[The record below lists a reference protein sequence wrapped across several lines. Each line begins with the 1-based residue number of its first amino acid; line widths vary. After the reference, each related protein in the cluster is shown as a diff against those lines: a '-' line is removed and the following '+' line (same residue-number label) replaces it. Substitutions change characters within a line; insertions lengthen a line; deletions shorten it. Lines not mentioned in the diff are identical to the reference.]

1 MFALASSLIT
11 LALAGSAVAAPA
23 ATLCPDGVHSTVN
36 PQCCFWA
43 NVRDRF
49 INEIFLG
56 VCQENVHSL
65 VRIAFHDA
73 IGFSL
78 TSNKGGGS
86 DGSIIQF
93 KGTELAFHANEGI
106 DVIVDFLEPFAN
118 AVGAGFG
125 DAIQFGAAVGL
136 SLCPGAP
143 RIPAFV
149 GRPNATQAAP
159 DGTVPEPFD
168 APEKIFARMA
178 DAGFTP
184 VELVHLLASHSIADQ
199 AGVDPEPQVLG
210 APFDSTPFSF
220 DSQVFLEVM
229 LRGTLFPGSGP
240 NSGASSREDMSPLP
254 GEFRLL
260 SDRVFARHNET
271 ACAWQANALSQATMV
286 SNFQTAFSK
295 LSLLGHDKNSL
306 LDCSELIATP
316 PPATAKQANF
326 PPGKTHADIEQGCA
340 TLAFPTTLSTA
351 AGQPTPI
358 PPVQVQD
365 IAFGRK

>member
-1 MFALASSLIT
+1 MFAAPLVA
-11 LALAGSAVAAPA
+11 LALSAIAAASPTATTRCADGTVVAN
-23 ATLCPDGVHSTVN
+23 S
-36 PQCCFWA
+36 QCCFWA

-73 IGFSL
+73 IIGFSL
-78 TSNKGGGS
+78 NSNKGGGA
-86 DGSIIQF
+86 DGSMIQF
-93 KGTELAFHANEGI
+93 GSIELAYHANEGI
-106 DVIVDFLEPFAN
+106 DFIVDFLQPFADT
-118 AVGAGFG
+118 VKITYG

-149 GRPNATQAAP
+149 GRKNATQAAP
-159 DGTVPEPFD
+159 DLTVPEPTD
-168 APEKIFARMA
+168 DPEVIFARMK

-199 AGVDPEPQVLG
+199 AGVDPEESVLG

-220 DSQVFLEVM
+220 DSQVFLETM
-229 LRGTLFPGSGP
+229 LKGVLFPGSGP
-240 NSGASSREDMSPLP
+240 NPGEVTSPLP
-254 GEFRLL
+254 GEFRLQ
-260 SDRVFARHNET
+260 SDKRFTVHNET
-271 ACAWQANALSQATMV
+271 ACAWQANALSQSAMA

-295 LSLLGHDKNSL
+295 LSLLGQNKNSL

-316 PPATAKQANF
+316 PPATQRQAFF
-326 PPGKTHADIEQGCA
+326 PPGKRHIDIEQGCA
-340 TLAFPTTLSTA
+340 TQAFPTTLSTA
-351 AGQPTPI
+351 AGTPTPI

-365 IAFGRK
+365 IPFGRKK

>member
-1 MFALASSLIT
+1 MIAAPLVALG
-11 LALAGSAVAAPA
+11 LAGIAAAAPA
-23 ATLCPDGVHSTVN
+23 ASLCPDGVHSTVN

-49 INEIFLG
+49 INEIFLN
-56 VCQENVHSL
+56 VCMENVHSL

-78 TSNKGGGS
+78 TSNKGGGA

-93 KGTELAFHANEGI
+93 GETELAFHANEGI
-106 DVIVDFLEPFAN
+106 DFIVDFLQPFADT
-118 AVGAGFG
+118 VGITYG

-159 DGTVPEPFD
+159 DKTVPEPD
-168 APEKIFARMA
+168 DPPTTIFARMQ
-178 DAGFTP
+178 DAGFSP
-184 VELVHLLASHSIADQ
+184 VDLVHLLASHSIADQ

-220 DSQVFLEVM
+220 DSQVFLEVL
-229 LRGTLFPGSGP
+229 LRGSMFPGSGP
-240 NSGASSREDMSPLP
+240 NPGEEQSPLS

-260 SDRVFARHNET
+260 SDKVFARHNLT
-271 ACAWQANALSQATMV
+271 ACAWQANALSQADMS
-286 SNFQTAFSK
+286 SNFGTQFSK

-306 LDCSELIATP
+306 LDCSELIGTP
-316 PPATAKQANF
+316 PPATAKQAFF
-326 PPGKTHADIEQGCA
+326 PAGKTHADIEQGCA
-340 TLAFPTTLSTA
+340 TVAFPTTLSTQT
-351 AGQPTPI
+351 GQPTMI
-358 PPVQVQD
+358 PLVQVQD
-365 IAFGRK
+365 IAFGKK

>member
-1 MFALASSLIT
+1 MFATSLIA
-11 LALAGSAVAAPA
+11 LALSLVATAAPA
-23 ATLCPDGVHSTVN
+23 DQLVRCPDGRHTAVN

-78 TSNKGGGS
+78 HSNKGGGA

-93 KGTELAFHANEGI
+93 GDVELKYPANEGI
-106 DVIVDFLEPFAN
+106 DFITAFLKPFADT
-118 AVGAGFG
+118 VGITYG

-143 RIPAFV
+143 KIPAFV
-149 GRPNATQAAP
+149 ERKNATRAAP
-159 DGTVPEPFD
+159 DKTVPEPQD
-168 APEKIFARMA
+168 DLTAIFARMN
-178 DAGFTP
+178 DAGFSP
-184 VELVHLLASHSIADQ
+184 AELIHLLASHSIADQ

-210 APFDSTPFSF
+210 APFDSTPFLF

-240 NSGASSREDMSPLP
+240 NVGESQSPLA
-254 GEFRLL
+254 GEFRLQ
-260 SDRVFARHNET
+260 SDQRFARDSRT
-271 ACAWQANALSQATMV
+271 ACTWQEGALDQAAMAR
-286 SNFQTAFSK
+286 NFQSAFTK
-295 LSLLGHDKNSL
+295 LSLLGQNQRSL
-306 LDCSELIATP
+306 LDCSELIATA
-316 PPATAKQANF
+316 PPARERQAHF
-326 PPGKTHADIEQGCA
+326 PAGKTHNDIEQACA
-340 TLAFPTTLSTA
+340 TRAFPATLSTQ
-351 AGQPTPI
+351 AGRPTPI

-365 IAFGRK
+365 IPFGKK

>member
-1 MFALASSLIT
+1 MIAAPLFALA
-11 LALAGSAVAAPA
+11 LAALSIAAPA
-23 ATLCPDGVHSTVN
+23 ASVCPDGVHTAVN

-49 INEIFLG
+49 INEIFLN
-56 VCQENVHSL
+56 VCKENVHSL

-78 TSNKGGGS
+78 TSNKGGGA

-93 KGTELAFHANEGI
+93 KDTELAFHANEGI
-106 DVIVDFLEPFAN
+106 DFIVDFLQPFAD
-118 AVGAGFG
+118 AVGVTYG

-149 GRPNATQAAP
+149 GRPNATQPAP
-159 DGTVPEPFD
+159 DKTVPEPD
-168 APEKIFARMA
+168 DDPTVIFARMQ
-178 DAGFTP
+178 DAGFSP
-184 VELVHLLASHSIADQ
+184 VDLVHLLASHSIADQ

-220 DSQVFLEVM
+220 DSQIFLETM
-229 LRGTLFPGSGP
+229 LRGTMFPGSGP
-240 NSGASSREDMSPLP
+240 NPGEDQSPLP

-260 SDRVFARHNET
+260 SDKVFARHNLT
-271 ACAWQANALSQATMV
+271 SCAWQANALSQSAMA
-286 SNFQTAFSK
+286 SNFQTVFSR
-295 LSLLGHDKNSL
+295 LSLLGHNQNSL

-316 PPATAKQANF
+316 PPATEKQAFF
-326 PPGKTHADIEQGCA
+326 PPGKTHNDIEQGCA
-340 TLAFPTTLSTA
+340 TQAFPTTLSTQ
-351 AGQPTPI
+351 AGQPTMI

-365 IAFGRK
+365 IAFGKK